1 MSLFLTPKI
10 PPDHPPFLWITEYF
24 FSGGTEIFGHLN
36 MIYLWFFRHCF
47 LFVCLF
53 VCCLLLFKLDNHIS
67 DRTLGQSASKSLKQ
81 KRQKSRQIF
90 QISLL
95 ENGHKWWGEG
105 GYPWVWPVSGHNLVP
120 SPSWDNSQVS
130 KVCLAVSTW
139 IKLKMSLHAF
149 KKDPNVA
156 NQKVMIGSWHK
167 NHLIFII
174 IRFRLG
180 PDCIVHDIRLFT
192 NYPTG
197 EIFERG
203 TYKELAWQNTNP
215 RSGMFYLGKLNQD
228 NVKSS

>member
-1 MSLFLTPKI
+1 MFA
-10 PPDHPPFLWITEYF
+10 
-24 FSGGTEIFGHLN
+24 
-36 MIYLWFFRHCF
+36 
-47 LFVCLF
+47 
-53 VCCLLLFKLDNHIS
+53 CLLLFKLDNHIS

-81 KRQKSRQIF
+81 ERQKSRQIF

-130 KVCLAVSTW
+130 KACLTVSTW

-215 RSGMFYLGKLNQD
+215 RSGKFYLGKFNYSLILENTQMTINQG
-228 NVKSS
+228 NIKTTQGQNFVLYRAEGQYTWLLPLLLLFSSFEKVFLPLTVC